1 MKKRFINSVKV
12 FPLSIKLIN
21 PIQKYPYITES
32 YVCILKM
39 FVVMDKE
46 RPINALISFGICST
60 PKLSK

>member
-12 FPLSIKLIN
+12 FPLSVKLIN
-21 PIQKYPYITES
+21 PMQKYPHITES
-32 YVCILKM
+32 YVSIIKM

-46 RPINALISFGICST
+46 RPINALISFGICSS